1 MTRTAKYAEDQ
12 ESLPATCNCI
22 GYNGAQEGHRP
33 RIISGVKRRN
43 CSKIRV
49 HDSGTTCAMED
60 PDGADGPDI
69 MTSTEPQAQPDSTVQ
84 TKPKRVI
91 ARRLAISFALV
102 SIVSVAM
109 CGMLIALIGQVSGLV
124 ANMRT
129 GETAIRESLVFATS
143 IREQYIH
150 QAHWIIE
157 QDPHHLE
164 HYQEWVEGLWRGGEK
179 LQTLVPESER
189 WRVTQVIEDS
199 HALDEVFKDFLV
211 PAMNRGDRTGVVK
224 YHKQADELSQRATK
238 QADFIARSVEQR
250 MAMDHTSA
258 TQMTRV
264 GLLTGATCV
273 FLVLSLSVV
282 FTIRLRRAVLNP
294 LEVLSSAAR
303 RFGSGD
309 FESRVG
315 PVGEGELRAV
325 ATAFDRMA
333 EELETR
339 EQQLIESERMA
350 AIGQLAAGVAH
361 EVNNPIQVIRGY
373 LKTMTPDTPFDVLE
387 EELRILDEEASACQR
402 IAEDLVAFARA
413 PELHRDHVE
422 MERLLCESVRRFGE
436 TPGGSNRPVHL
447 TAEPGEAVADAGRL
461 RQVIRNLL
469 INAAHFSEPDQPIE
483 VTGQRVGEHGYDISI
498 SDTGPGID
506 PEDRGKIFEPFFTKR
521 SGGSGLGLAVCMGIV
536 RAHGGTISA
545 ENKPDRGATFH
556 VRIPDSTVDSKGA
569 QG

>member
-1 MTRTAKYAEDQ
+1 MKSSDPQIQSKVAAE
-12 ESLPATCNCI
+12 A
-22 GYNGAQEGHRP
+22 R
-33 RIISGVKRRN
+33 
-43 CSKIRV
+43 
-49 HDSGTTCAMED
+49 
-60 PDGADGPDI
+60 
-69 MTSTEPQAQPDSTVQ
+69 
-84 TKPKRVI
+84 PKRVI

-102 SIVSVAM
+102 SVVAVAM

-124 ANMRT
+124 AHMQT

-143 IREQYIH
+143 VREQYIH

-157 QDPHHLE
+157 QDPHHLK
-164 HYQEWVEGLWRGGEK
+164 HYEEWVEGVRRGGEA
-179 LQTLVPESER
+179 LQALVPESER
-189 WRVTQVIEDS
+189 WRVAQVIEDS
-199 HALDEVFKDFLV
+199 RALDKIFKDFLV
-211 PAMNRGDRTGVVK
+211 PAMNRGDRASVVK

-238 QADFIARSVEQR
+238 QADFVARSVEQT
-250 MAMDHTSA
+250 MAMHHTSA
-258 TQMTRV
+258 TRMTRA

-333 EELETR
+333 EELEAR
-339 EQQLIESERMA
+339 EQRLIESERMA

-373 LKTMTPDTPFDVLE
+373 LKTMTPDTPFEVLE

-413 PELHRDHVE
+413 PELLRDHVE
-422 MERLLCESVRRFGE
+422 MKQLLCESVRRFGE
-436 TPGGSNRPVHL
+436 TPDASSQAVHL
-447 TAEPGEAVADAGRL
+447 TAEPGEALVDGGRL
-461 RQVIRNLL
+461 RQVILNLL
-469 INAAHFSEPDQPIE
+469 VNAAHFSEPDQPIE
-483 VTGQRVGEHGYDISI
+483 ITGRRVGEQGYHIAI
-498 SDTGPGID
+498 SDTGPGIAL
-506 PEDRGKIFEPFFTKR
+506 EDRAKIFEPFFTKR
-521 SGGSGLGLAVCMGIV
+521 SGGSGLGLAVCMSIV
-536 RAHGGTISA
+536 RAHGGTLSA
-545 ENKPDRGATFH
+545 VNNSDRGATFH
-556 VRIPDSTVDSKGA
+556 VRIPGSTLESKEGEK
-569 QG
+569 